1 MKMKE
6 GKESNVSME
15 RNHFREV
22 VNTFSGSGILHE
34 EGEWGGV
41 GFGRVI
47 FMRKEEISKGLLA
60 RKAHFGNLQPAPLS
74 YVCIARTVNHD
85 DDPIS
90 QRIIILCCDQRPA
103 GL

>member
-1 MKMKE
+1 MMKTKE

-41 GFGRVI
+41 LLEMFLVVA
-47 FMRKEEISKGLLA
+47 SKPT
-60 RKAHFGNLQPAPLS
+60 H
-74 YVCIARTVNHD
+74 
-85 DDPIS
+85 
-90 QRIIILCCDQRPA
+90 
-103 GL
+103 